1 MIYRLRLAAKKVD
14 DDRKYQESLLHPE
27 EDLTT
32 PLIKIP
38 MIPLRKAEKQ
48 EEQPKSMDEV
58 LEQEIVN
65 GAKKIEI
72 ALPKESPTPENKN
85 DDWWSHDC

>member
-38 MIPLRKAEKQ
+38 IIPLRKAEKQ
-48 EEQPKSMDEV
+48 EEEQPRSIDEV
-58 LEQEIVN
+58 LEQ
-65 GAKKIEI
+65 KIEI
-72 ALPKESPTPENKN
+72 ALPEKKESSTPENKN
-85 DDWWSHDC
+85 EDWWSRDC